1 MALEDRISR
10 GLPIYIIL
18 DADIALNLGAILHVE
33 FAVGCEVM
41 VIDGLAL
48 WDFDSVDL
56 GRLRLPSLTVPVT
69 IKSLVFG
76 DVSANARS
84 GKRVHHLSRVIPQE

>member
-1 MALEDRISR
+1 
-10 GLPIYIIL
+10 LPIYIIL

-56 GRLRLPSLTVPVT
+56 GRLRMPSLTVPVT

-76 DVSANARS
+76 NVSGDAEHCQ
-84 GKRVHHLSRVIPQE
+84 RVHRLSHVMPQE